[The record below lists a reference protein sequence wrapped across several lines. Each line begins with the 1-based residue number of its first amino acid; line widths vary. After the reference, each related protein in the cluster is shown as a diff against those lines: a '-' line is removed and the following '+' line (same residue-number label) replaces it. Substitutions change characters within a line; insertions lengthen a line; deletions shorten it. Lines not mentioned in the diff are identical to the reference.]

1 MPTHIGATCRAKQN
15 ETAMLANHESVSEGS
30 THKADLKPELIRNLS
45 ALPEWA
51 VLSKDETCAVLN
63 LSTDT
68 LDRRAKSGELKRV
81 RLSPRRV
88 GHTVRAILDYLA
100 KNSTK

>member
-1 MPTHIGATCRAKQN
+1 
-15 ETAMLANHESVSEGS
+15 MLANHESVSEGS

-68 LDRRAKSGELKRV
+68 ICG
-81 RLSPRRV
+81 
-88 GHTVRAILDYLA
+88 G
-100 KNSTK
+100 